1 MPSPPEQILTSRS
14 SGILTNGRTS
24 LSRRER
30 KEGQRRA
37 LEYWG
42 ERSSAPKKATILKE
56 YELVRSEITTSLQ
69 IQQQILGFGIAT
81 IGLLAGAAFVAKDQP
96 LRSKLLVV
104 FLPLVSYLAVT
115 IWFSEVMRMF
125 RAGGFLLMLEK
136 KLDDHGD
143 GTLKWEYEVA
153 RSRLGQPGRNPYST
167 LDPDRVR
174 LLAVTALFFILSAE
188 SIMLGWEKA
197 SLFARAF
204 AITAGVVAAI
214 VLRLLFRL
222 RIHQRDDLLGVDPDM
237 RGVEPEVRLIGC
249 CIHALEH
256 GKRMLGVRIGFVRR
270 AAHRAAA

>member
-1 MPSPPEQILTSRS
+1 MPSPQQQILTSRS
-14 SGILTNGRTS
+14 SGIPTNGRS

-30 KEGQRRA
+30 KERQRRA

-125 RAGGFLLMLEK
+125 RAGGFLLVLEK

-153 RSRLGQPGRNPYST
+153 MSRLGQPGRNPYST

-204 AITAGVVAAI
+204 AITAGGLAAI

-222 RIHQRDDLLGVDPDM
+222 RIHQRDDLLGFDPDI
-237 RGVEPEVRLIGC
+237 RGVEPEVRLIRSC
-249 CIHALEH
+249 SHVLEV
-256 GKRMLGVRIGFVRR
+256 GKRVLRVRIGFVRR
-270 AAHRAAA
+270 AAHRVAA

>member
-14 SGILTNGRTS
+14 SGIDRNGRTS
-24 LSRRER
+24 LSRHER
-30 KEGQRRA
+30 KERQRSA

-125 RAGGFLLMLEK
+125 RGGGFLLMLEK
-136 KLDDHGD
+136 KLDEHGD

-153 RSRLGQPGRNPYST
+153 RSRLGQPGRNPYAT

-174 LLAVTALFFILSAE
+174 LFAVTALFFILSAE

-197 SLFARAF
+197 SVFAQAF

-222 RIHQRDDLLGVDPDM
+222 RIHQRDDLLGFDPDM
-237 RGVEPEVRLIGC
+237 RGLEPEVRLIGG
-249 CIHALEH
+249 CIDALERC
-256 GKRMLGVRIGFVRR
+256 KRVLGVRIGFIRR
-270 AAHRAAA
+270 AAHRVTA

>member
-1 MPSPPEQILTSRS
+1 MPSPQQQILTPRS
-14 SGILTNGRTS
+14 SGAPTNGRS

-30 KEGQRRA
+30 KERQRRA

-125 RAGGFLLMLEK
+125 RAGGFLLVLEK
-136 KLDDHGD
+136 KLDAHGD

-153 RSRLGQPGRNPYST
+153 MSRLGQPGRNPYST

-222 RIHQRDDLLGVDPDM
+222 RIHQRDGLLGFDPDI
-237 RGVEPEVRLIGC
+237 RGVEPEVRLIRSC
-249 CIHALEH
+249 SYVLDV
-256 GKRMLGVRIGFVRR
+256 GKRVLRVRSGFVRR
-270 AAHRAAA
+270 APHRVAA

>member
-1 MPSPPEQILTSRS
+1 MPSPSDQILTSSS
-14 SGILTNGRTS
+14 SGIHTNGRTS
-24 LSRRER
+24 LSRPDR
-30 KEGQRRA
+30 KERQRRA

-204 AITAGVVAAI
+204 AITAGGLAAI

-222 RIHQRDDLLGVDPDM
+222 RIHQRDDLLGFDPDM

-249 CIHALEH
+249 CIDALER
-256 GKRMLGVRIGFVRR
+256 GKRVLGGRIGFVRR
-270 AAHRAAA
+270 AAQRAAA

>member
-1 MPSPPEQILTSRS
+1 MPSPPQQILTSRS

-30 KEGQRRA
+30 KEKQRTA

-42 ERSSAPKKATILKE
+42 ERSSAPKKATILRE

-136 KLDDHGD
+136 KLDEHGD

-222 RIHQRDDLLGVDPDM
+222 RIHQRDDLLGFDADM
-237 RGVEPEVRLIGC
+237 RGVEPEVRLIRRC
-249 CIHALEH
+249 SHVFES
-256 GKRMLGVRIGFVRR
+256 GKRVLGVRIGLVRR

>member
-1 MPSPPEQILTSRS
+1 MPSPQEQSLTSSS
-14 SGILTNGRTS
+14 SGILTNSRS

-30 KEGQRRA
+30 KERQRRA

-125 RAGGFLLMLEK
+125 RAGGFLLVLEK

-153 RSRLGQPGRNPYST
+153 MSRLGQPGRNPYST

-222 RIHQRDDLLGVDPDM
+222 RIHQRDGLLGFDPDI
-237 RGVEPEVRLIGC
+237 RGVEPEVRLIRSC
-249 CIHALEH
+249 SHVLDR
-256 GKRMLGVRIGFVRR
+256 GKRVLRVRIGFVRR
-270 AAHRAAA
+270 AAHRVAA

>member
-1 MPSPPEQILTSRS
+1 MPSLPEQISTSRRR
-14 SGILTNGRTS
+14 GVIWNRRTS
-24 LSRRER
+24 PSRRER
-30 KEGQRRA
+30 KEMQRRA
-37 LEYWG
+37 LEQRWG
-42 ERSSAPKKATILKE
+42 VRLSAPKKATILKE

-136 KLDDHGD
+136 KLDERGD
-143 GTLKWEYEVA
+143 GSLQWEYEVA

-174 LLAVTALFFILSAE
+174 LFSVTALFFILSAE

-204 AITAGVVAAI
+204 AIAAGAVAAI

-222 RIHQRDDLLGVDPDM
+222 RIHQRDDLLGFDPDM
-237 RGVEPEVRLIGC
+237 RGVEPEVKLIGS
-249 CIHALEH
+249 CIHVLQSC
-256 GKRMLGVRIGFVRR
+256 KRLPRIRIGFIRR
-270 AAHRAAA
+270 ATV

>member
-1 MPSPPEQILTSRS
+1 MPSVPQQISTSRRS
-14 SGILTNGRTS
+14 
-24 LSRRER
+24 SRRER
-30 KEGQRRA
+30 AEMQRRA
-37 LEYWG
+37 LQRWG
-42 ERSSAPKKATILKE
+42 VRSSPPKKATLLKE
-56 YELVRSEITTSLQ
+56 YELLRGEITTSLQ

-136 KLDDHGD
+136 KLDERGD
-143 GTLKWEYEVA
+143 GSLQWEYEVA
-153 RSRLGQPGRNPYST
+153 RSRLGQSGRNPYLT

-174 LLAVTALFFILSAE
+174 LFAVTALFFILSAE

-197 SLFARAF
+197 SLFARVF
-204 AITAGVVAAI
+204 AIGAGVVEAI

-222 RIHQRDDLLGVDPDM
+222 RIHQRDDLLGFDPHL
-237 RGVEPEVRLIGC
+237 RGIEPEVALVGH
-249 CIHALEH
+249 CIHALRRGESLL
-256 GKRMLGVRIGFVRR
+256 RMRIGSVRR
-270 AAHRAAA
+270 ATA